1 LLFASIFGN
10 LGRSYLFGAAAG
22 YGKIQSIARQRG
34 INIAA
39 FNMARDLNITD
50 AKSVVELPNLKALEA
65 MLKET
70 GPTALRDFKRK
81 ARRIGTPARNEIRKT
96 FREVGIFGPLGAPR
110 RPGRMNDKMA
120 TDYNRGRLSY
130 SRGFLEANTSRGID
144 VNYKNRTENRALAQL
159 ARAED
164 GTISIVRVKISS
176 GPLIVADMAG
186 KTGNKRLSAG
196 QMARNYQT
204 NLFGRGV
211 VQATDRMRMATR
223 GRVDAR
229 STWLEALDRQAKG
242 RKQNKASRY
251 AWPTMEKFMP
261 KHKVNVSQLLN
272 ETIAQINKKLEQ

>member
-39 FNMARDLNITD
+39 FNMLRDLNPSE
-50 AKSVVELPNLKALEA
+50 AKAIVELPNLKALEA

-96 FREVGIFGPLGAPR
+96 FRSVGIFGPLGAPK
-110 RPGRMNDKMA
+110 RPGRFNDKMA

-130 SRGFLEANTSRGID
+130 SKGYIEANTSRGID
-144 VNYKNRTENRALAQL
+144 VNYKNRNENKALAQL
-159 ARAED
+159 ATARD

-186 KTGNKRLSAG
+186 KTGAKRLNTG
-196 QMARNYQT
+196 QMARNYTT

-211 VQATDRMRMATR
+211 VQATDRMRMATQ

-229 STWLEALDRQAKG
+229 TTWLQALDRQARG

-251 AWPTMEKFMP
+251 AWPTMEQFMP
-261 KHKVNVSQLLN
+261 KHKVNVSQLFN

>member
-1 LLFASIFGN
+1 MLFASIFGN
-10 LGRSYLFGAAAG
+10 LGRSYLFGAASG

-81 ARRIGTPARNEIRKT
+81 ARQIGVPARNEMRKT
-96 FREVGIFGPLGAPR
+96 FRGVGIFGPLGAPKR
-110 RPGRMNDKMA
+110 IGRMNDKMA

-130 SRGFLEANTSRGID
+130 SRGFLDANTSRGID
-144 VNYKNRTENRALAQL
+144 VNYKNRNENKALAQL
-159 ARAED
+159 ATAKD
-164 GTISIVRVKISS
+164 GTISIVRIKISS

-186 KTGNKRLSAG
+186 KTSNKRLRNG
-196 QMARNYQT
+196 QLVRSYQT

-211 VQATDRMRMATR
+211 VQATDRMRMVTQR
-223 GRVDAR
+223 RYNAR
-229 STWLEALDRQAKG
+229 TTWLDALDSKVRG
-242 RKQNKASRY
+242 ASRY
-251 AWPTMEKFMP
+251 AWPAMTDYMP
-261 KHKVNVSQLLN
+261 KHKVNVSRLLN

>member
-1 LLFASIFGN
+1 
-10 LGRSYLFGAAAG
+10 LFGAAAG
-22 YGKIQSIARQRG
+22 WGKIQSVARQRG
-34 INIAA
+34 INIGT
-39 FNMARDLNITD
+39 FSLVRDLNIND
-50 AKSVVELPNLKALEA
+50 AKAIVELPNLKALEA

-159 ARAED
+159 AKAQD
-164 GTISIVRVKISS
+164 GTISIVRIKISS

-186 KTGNKRLSAG
+186 KTGNKRLSSG

-211 VQATDRMRMATR
+211 VQATDRMRMATQA
-223 GRVDAR
+223 RVDAR
-229 STWLEALDRQAKG
+229 TTWLQALDRQARG

-251 AWPTMEKFMP
+251 AWPTMERFMP

-272 ETIAQINKKLEQ
+272 ETVAQINKKLEQ